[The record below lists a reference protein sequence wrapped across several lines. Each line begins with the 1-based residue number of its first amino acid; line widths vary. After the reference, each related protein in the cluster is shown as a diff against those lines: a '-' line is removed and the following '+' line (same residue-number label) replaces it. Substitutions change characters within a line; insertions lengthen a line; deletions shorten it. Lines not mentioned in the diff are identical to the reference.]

1 MFFAS
6 SREDP
11 GRTIVLMLVLWLKVR
26 DLVWIR
32 SAPSPDFAPHVWQG
46 KHDAQPRRFPPF
58 QFSDGSVERSKAQE
72 QKFLFRS
79 CSPGN
84 MHSAASHF
92 HPVHEACF
100 EAHLAKLSLRTFHPT
115 LALRSNADLD
125 PRSLGVCGLSFVG
138 EGEEAFVT
146 ICPVMNAYSLFE
158 RTLVR
163 ASERLRRSLA

>member
-1 MFFAS
+1 
-6 SREDP
+6 
-11 GRTIVLMLVLWLKVR
+11 
-26 DLVWIR
+26 
-32 SAPSPDFAPHVWQG
+32 
-46 KHDAQPRRFPPF
+46 
-58 QFSDGSVERSKAQE
+58 
-72 QKFLFRS
+72 
-79 CSPGN
+79 

-163 ASERLRRSLA
+163 ASERLRRSRIILFFWTSAPDLELLPLCLSISYLVANQK